1 MQTTKS
7 KSKADYYRKYR
18 RSLNGRVSTAAYA
31 TRRRF
36 PESETKPTKRQLD
49 AILAA
54 QDAVCAL
61 TGRPFTSI
69 SEISVD
75 HLHAVS
81 IIGEASINDLS
92 NLVFARRGANS
103 RKGKRTL
110 AEYYASFAKP
120 VWTENERYPAY
131 AFRGKTKAD
140 VIAYFDALAQAKGRP
155 IPEKIEIADD
165 LLMYEEFLTR
175 GEFVYGSTCRFEDGK
190 LVFEEDYTTLMWR
203 LNEHPTEVPA

>member
-36 PESETKPTKRQLD
+36 PASETKPTKSQLD

-61 TGRPFTSI
+61 TGRPFKSV

-75 HLHAVS
+75 HLHSVD
-81 IIGEASINDLS
+81 IIGERSINDLS
-92 NLVFARRGANS
+92 NLVFAKRDENS

-110 AEYYASFAKP
+110 AEYYRMFATP
-120 VWTENERYPAY
+120 ITSTNERIPARI
-131 AFRGKTKAD
+131 FRGKTRDD
-140 VIAYFDALAQAKGRP
+140 VAAYFDALAEAKGRP
-155 IPEKIEIADD
+155 VPETIEITDE
-165 LLMYEEFLTR
+165 LLAYEVFLQR
-175 GEFVYGSTCRFEDGK
+175 GE
-190 LVFEEDYTTLMWR
+190 LVFGTTYREEGGKIVLEDDYTTLTWR
-203 LNEHPTEVPA
+203 LNEKSTEVVA

>member
-1 MQTTKS
+1 M
-7 KSKADYYRKYR
+7 
-18 RSLNGRVSTAAYA
+18 STAAYA

-36 PESETKPTKRQLD
+36 PGSETKPTKRQLD
-49 AILAA
+49 ALLAM

-61 TGRPFTSI
+61 TGRPFESV

-75 HLHAVS
+75 HLHPVS
-81 IIGEASINDLS
+81 VIGEASINDLS

-110 AEYYASFAKP
+110 AEYYALFAKP

-165 LLMYEEFLTR
+165 LLANEEFLSR
-175 GEFVYGSTCRFEDGK
+175 GEFVYGSTCHFEGKK
-190 LVFEEDYTTLMWR
+190 LVFVEDYTTLMWR
-203 LNEHPTEVPA
+203 LNENPTEVPA

>member
-18 RSLNGRVSTAAYA
+18 RSLNGRLSTAAYA

-36 PESETKPTKRQLD
+36 PGSETKPTKRQLD
-49 AILAA
+49 ALLAM

-61 TGRPFTSI
+61 TGRPFTSV

-75 HLHAVS
+75 HLHPVS
-81 IIGEASINDLS
+81 VIGETSINDLS
-92 NLVFARRGANS
+92 NLVFARRDANS

-110 AEYYASFAKP
+110 AEYYALFAKP

-140 VIAYFDALAQAKGRP
+140 VVAYFDALALAKGRP

-165 LLMYEEFLTR
+165 LLAYEEFLSR

-190 LVFEEDYTTLMWR
+190 FVFEEDYATLMWR
-203 LNEHPTEVPA
+203 LNENPTEVPA